1 MAANFKCC
9 RTKEQPNLY
18 CLLCKNVFHR
28 SCWKRSSNNF
38 TVIRDNLIFC
48 SKDCEDRANG
58 VEPEIIDDLR
68 DLIRQT
74 KIELDEKTA
83 HIARLKRSSL
93 SFAEEAA
100 NTENEYL
107 MDIDKQRTIISEL
120 RKKINN
126 LETEKHCN
134 NQEHVSTSTQTT
146 IAQENVY
153 TQTRIKRKHF
163 TTQTNDGYI
172 LSNLISTE
180 SQTEIKLCNKA
191 SQTIDIHLDSISE
204 DVIKVHQLTLLN
216 NDLKEQIRNMDKVR
230 LDMLARMESLLEENN
245 TYATEIRTM
254 KQNVLH
260 YANNTYIAEHG
271 VPKITEQTCVK
282 NNVSDC
288 ALDNNNRYSVKKKVL
303 IMGDDSARHSALML
317 NSLLDSSLYK
327 VEGFVQPDA
336 PLVELTRSI
345 FNASTRITQDDHAV
359 IFLNFN
365 KYSFFSSVDI
375 KNILAL
381 GRFTNLILC
390 CKYNLNSYKQKAM
403 LDKIRQLLSYHRN
416 VSVRMIE
423 NFKEGHNYR
432 HAVRPLCRL
441 LSSYIKNRCNQSQ
454 IALVSVPCVNQSSE
468 TKYSAPVALNLSC
481 NQITEDIL
489 INDAKTVEATTGR
502 TNYAA
507 AADQTNNNVIEDIS
521 FLAIQKA
528 DNSIT

>member
-254 KQNVLH
+254 KQNVLQ
-260 YANNTYIAEHG
+260 YANNTY
-271 VPKITEQTCVK
+271 
-282 NNVSDC
+282 
-288 ALDNNNRYSVKKKVL
+288 R
-303 IMGDDSARHSALML
+303 
-317 NSLLDSSLYK
+317 
-327 VEGFVQPDA
+327 GFVQPDA

-502 TNYAA
+502 TNYAV